1 MAGIEVTNVIK
12 SFGATRVLNGVSLN
26 VAEGEFVSLVGPSGC
41 GKTTLMRIIAGLETV
56 GAGTVSIGGR
66 EVTGL
71 RPADRDVAMVF
82 QNYALYPH
90 LTVRQNIAVPLA
102 MRRLSAWQR
111 LPFASLV
118 SPATRAAFAGIQ
130 ADVARTADVLA
141 IGHLLD
147 RKPAQLSGGQRQ
159 RVALGRAIVR
169 NPRAFLMDEPLSNLD
184 AALRVSTR
192 AEIVALHRRVGA
204 STVYVTHDQSE
215 AMTMS
220 DRIAV
225 MMDGEIL
232 QVGTPETIYD
242 DPRDLRVAAFI
253 GSPAINRVAAEIGS
267 DGVVRVGA
275 VDMGLASAAR
285 GPAILALRPEDLI
298 PAATGLATTI
308 THLEF
313 LGESLLVHARLSHG
327 GETIVAR
334 LAPSERRGARIGDV
348 ITLAAAPGKGLL
360 FGADRKRIDA
370 APVTRETVHG

>member
-1 MAGIEVTNVIK
+1 MAGIEVKDVTK
-12 SFGATRVLNGVSLN
+12 AFGATRVLDGVSLS
-26 VAEGEFVSLVGPSGC
+26 VGEGEFVSLVGPSGC

-56 GAGTVSIGGR
+56 GTGTVSIGGR

-90 LTVRQNIAVPLA
+90 LTVRQNIAVPLTL
-102 MRRLSAWQR
+102 RRLNAWQR
-111 LPFASLV
+111 LPFAALV
-118 SPATRAAFAGIQ
+118 SSATRAAFAKIG
-130 ADVARTADVLA
+130 ADVARTADLLA
-141 IGHLLD
+141 IGQLLD

-169 NPRAFLMDEPLSNLD
+169 DPRAFLMDEPLSNLD

-232 QVGTPETIYD
+232 QVGSPEAIYD
-242 DPRDLRVAAFI
+242 DPTDLRVAAFI
-253 GSPAINRVAAEIGS
+253 GSPAINRVAAEIGQ
-267 DGVVRVGA
+267 DGMVRVGA
-275 VDMGLASAAR
+275 VEMGLVSRAR
-285 GPAILALRPEDLI
+285 GPVVLALRPEDLH
-298 PAATGLATTI
+298 PASIGLAAAI
-308 THLEF
+308 EHLEF
-313 LGESLLVHARLSHG
+313 LGESLLVHARLAHG
-327 GETIVAR
+327 GELIVAR
-334 LAPSERRGARIGDV
+334 LAPAERRGARVGDR
-348 ITLAAAPGKGLL
+348 ITLAPTPGKGLV
-360 FGADRKRIDA
+360 FGADQKRVEAGRA
-370 APVTRETVHG
+370 AREAVHG